1 MRIGIGYDSHRFS
14 EAGDQVMIGGVSIPH
29 SQGVLAHSDGDVL
42 LHALCDALL
51 GSLALGDIGRHF
63 PDTDARF
70 KGCSS
75 LSLLQHVAQLIVEKG
90 YVVSNVDAVII
101 CEQPKLAPHIELMR
115 ERIATVLTV
124 ATEHISVKATTNE
137 RMGFTGRGEGLA
149 AQVVVCVTSR

>member
-1 MRIGIGYDSHRFS
+1 MRIGIGYDSHRFA

-70 KGCSS
+70 KDCSS
-75 LSLLQHVAQLIVEKG
+75 LSLLQHVAQLIAEKG

-101 CEQPKLAPHIELMR
+101 CEQPKLAPHIDLMR
-115 ERIATVLTV
+115 KRIAAVLSV

-149 AQVVVCVTSR
+149 AQAVVCVTSR

>member
-1 MRIGIGYDSHRFS
+1 MRVGIGYDSHRFAES
-14 EAGDQVMIGGVSIPH
+14 GDHVMIGGVSIPH
-29 SQGVLAHSDGDVL
+29 KQGVLAHSDGDVL

-70 KGCSS
+70 KDCSS
-75 LSLLQHVAQLIVEKG
+75 LSLLQHVANLITEKG
-90 YVVSNVDAVII
+90 YVVSNVDGVII

-115 ERIATVLTV
+115 KRIASVLSV
-124 ATEHISVKATTNE
+124 ATEQISVKATTNE

-149 AQVVVCVTSR
+149 AQVVVCVSLQ